1 LKAKS
6 AKESLMSQTIVNKL
20 LDYITEN
27 FPVERNEIM
36 LDRSLVDE
44 GIIDSTGLVELI
56 VFIEEEFSIA
66 VEEDQMTKDNLGSVI
81 KIGNFIER
89 ETDQQAMVL
98 SKAV

>member
-1 LKAKS
+1 
-6 AKESLMSQTIVNKL
+6 MSQEIVDKL
-20 LDYITEN
+20 LDYIAEN
-27 FPVERNEIM
+27 FLVDRNEII

-56 VFIEEEFSIA
+56 VFIEEEFEIA
-66 VEEDQMTKDNLGSVI
+66 VGEDQMTRDNLGSVI

-89 ETDQQAMVL
+89 EMDQQAPVL